1 MASGKKTV
9 SRERGNSNG
18 QPVNYAALAREL
30 MDEANRIPDDWGG
43 CMTVS
48 EVAELLGIQT
58 PQAGRVIREL
68 PRKPRL
74 INGKRGY
81 VVPAK
86 GVYELVKER
95 LGGEV

>member
-1 MASGKKTV
+1 MASGKKTL

-30 MDEANRIPDDWGG
+30 IDEANRIPDDWGG
-43 CMTVS
+43 CMTVA
-48 EVAELLGIQT
+48 EVAGLLGVQT
-58 PQAGRVIREL
+58 CTAGHLVQHL

-86 GVYELVKER
+86 AVYELVKKR
-95 LGGEV
+95 LGNG